1 MNKAAIYGLGI
12 LLFFAAF
19 VISVLST
26 KPVVSDSSDAP
37 ATPTEFGEA
46 GKTDRR
52 IPQREVLQSNAK
64 SFYKA
69 FSNMLS
75 QQIGEEYPLEEPQIR
90 DRENRIRVARFGL
103 RNPDEALKYI
113 REVVPKADRK
123 LYLDSL
129 LADLGYSQGQEA
141 IAWAEGKRL
150 SPPYFEQIYEG
161 WAMADHVSAAKHLE
175 ENYRRGLDVDDIY
188 EALALNCAN
197 KAGLV
202 GLEQWVGE
210 MENPV
215 TQKKMAKELLNLM
228 YEQDGDRTLE
238 WISYNLEKSYTV
250 DGVLEVVRSEASAN
264 PEGTVNWIRELESTN
279 MKTSLLITAVKEW
292 SREDPAAPANFLF
305 SLPET
310 REFDPVFASY
320 SRDISRSDPAT
331 SLIWASFITNE
342 SMRDRV
348 MYEVALEGAKR
359 NRRLVN
365 ATLNSEWVP
374 EEVRTR
380 VLRDLPPP
388 PTTPGR
394 IGERQR

>member
-1 MNKAAIYGLGI
+1 MNKAAIYGLGM

-19 VISVLST
+19 LISVLST
-26 KPVVSDSSDAP
+26 NPHVSDFSEV
-37 ATPTEFGEA
+37 ATTPKEFGETA
-46 GKTDRR
+46 KTERR
-52 IPQREVLQSNAK
+52 IPQRQAVESGAK
-64 SFYKA
+64 SFYSA

-75 QQIGEEYPLEEPQIR
+75 QQIGEEYSLEVPQIS

-123 LYLDSL
+123 IYLDSL
-129 LADLGYSQGQEA
+129 LADLGYGKGQEA

-150 SPPYFEQIYEG
+150 PASYFEQIYEG
-161 WAMADHVSAAKHLE
+161 WAMADHVAAAKHLE
-175 ENYRRGLDVDDIY
+175 QNYRRGLDVDDIY
-188 EALALNCAN
+188 KALALNCAN
-197 KAGLV
+197 KDGLI

-215 TQKKMAKELLNLM
+215 TQKKMAKELLNIM

-238 WISYNLEKSYTV
+238 WISYNLEKNYTV
-250 DGVLEVVRSEASAN
+250 DGVIDVVRWEASAN
-264 PEGTVNWIRELESTN
+264 PEGTVNWIRELESN
-279 MKTSLLITAVKEW
+279 DMENSLLIAAVKEW
-292 SREDPAAPANFLF
+292 SKENPAAPTNFLF

-310 REFDPVFASY
+310 REYDPVFASY
-320 SRDISRSDPAT
+320 SRDISRSDPAN

-342 SMRDRV
+342 SMRERV

-388 PTTPGR
+388 QTTPGR
-394 IGERQR
+394 IGEKQR